1 MTAKNEDEPPLEE
14 LDIEAFTASNPH
26 GKKPSA
32 KRYAFRVNKKRA
44 TTSDPNPSREDIL
57 KLTGFVPVEE
67 YRLRLKSGKGDP
79 VEIQPGQHVDLTEP
93 GVERFVANKLHVQD
107 GLSERREFVLPE
119 EDIAFLDG
127 LGLTWEAVNCGQL

>member
-26 GKKPSA
+26 DKKPPA
-32 KRYAFRVNKKRA
+32 ARYAFRVNKKRA

-67 YRLRLKSGKGDP
+67 YRL
-79 VEIQPGQHVDLTEP
+79 
-93 GVERFVANKLHVQD
+93 
-107 GLSERREFVLPE
+107 
-119 EDIAFLDG
+119 
-127 LGLTWEAVNCGQL
+127 